1 MGLMKR
7 PIRAGAV
14 AVLGLAMTAMTGTIA
29 SASAMAAGPP
39 AAAAAG
45 PQYVALAGSLTPTTD
60 RMTGSYSS
68 ARMPIEVALTPGHP
82 AQLSTLARA
91 LYAKGS
97 GQFHHWLGKGAFAR
111 RFAPSAAERSAV
123 SGFLRGAGLTVQH
136 ASSPFLIRATGSS
149 RQLAAA
155 FGTNLSSY
163 RDARGISYFSNST
176 ALHMPASIAAGVQGV
191 IGLSN
196 TARLHTNLA
205 RASTMPRPAVN
216 GGATPACENGY
227 PSAQTL
233 FNFVNNGV
241 GFAAGYGDAP
251 GCNGLT
257 PSQLNSLYGA
267 PSVGA
272 KGKGKGVT
280 LAVFEL
286 SAYQQSDIDTFAQT
300 LIGKNFT
307 PNLQNIMVDGG
318 PQNPVCPAG
327 DSCVPA
333 SGAFSGDDEV
343 DADIETQL
351 AISPKVSQIQVYEA
365 PNDNLGITN
374 LDMYTKIA
382 ADDTSDS
389 ISSSWAG
396 CENDVGAG
404 LAMAENTIFEQM
416 ALQGQSMFGSSGDT
430 GAFSCIRGSGLTK
443 VETLDPA
450 SQPFVTGVG
459 GTSFESDNP
468 GVISKPSYPK
478 NVETVWNVDNLCNAS
493 ANEGNHSGFFWCAET
508 GAAGGGNSQ
517 FWGRPFYQHGPGIN
531 SQFSTVGNGTTQCSF
546 VSQGTPC
553 REVPDISGN
562 ADEFT
567 PYAEFCTANANTP
580 GSACGFSAGQTPPG
594 WFGIGGTSLSSPLWS
609 AIIAD
614 RDSFQGFRAGNI
626 NPMVYQL
633 YRSAPSRFFH
643 DITGVGAQQ
652 AAATNNGLF
661 PTLPGYDLATGIGTP
676 KMAQLITAKA

>member
-1 MGLMKR
+1 
-7 PIRAGAV
+7 
-14 AVLGLAMTAMTGTIA
+14 MTALTGA
-29 SASAMAAGPP
+29 MAAGSAMAAVPP
-39 AAAAAG
+39 GAAAAG
-45 PQYVALAGSLTPTTD
+45 QQYVALAGSVTPTTD
-60 RMTGSYSS
+60 RVTGSFSS
-68 ARMPIEVALTPGHP
+68 ARMPIEVALTPGHA
-82 AQLSTLARA
+82 AQLSALAKA
-91 LYAKGS
+91 VYTKGS
-97 GQFHHWLGKGAFAR
+97 GQFHHWLGKGAFDR
-111 RFAPSAAERSAV
+111 RFAPSAAGRSAV
-123 SGFLRGAGLTVQH
+123 TTFLRGAGLTVQR

-149 RQLAAA
+149 RQVAAA
-155 FGTNLSSY
+155 FRTSLSSY
-163 RDARGISYFSNST
+163 RDARGISYFANST

-196 TARLHTNLA
+196 TARLHTNLS
-205 RASTMPRPAVN
+205 RASTKSHPAAS

-233 FNFVNNGV
+233 FNAVNNGV
-241 GFAAGYGDAP
+241 GFGAGYGDAP

-257 PSQLNSLYGA
+257 PSQLNSLYSA
-267 PSVGA
+267 PSGGPKVQ
-272 KGKGKGVT
+272 GKGVT

-286 SAYQQSDIDTFAQT
+286 SAYQESDIDTFAQT

-307 PNLQNIMVDGG
+307 PNLQNILVDGG
-318 PQNPVCPAG
+318 PLNPMCVAG
-327 DSCVPA
+327 DSCLPA
-333 SGAFSGDDEV
+333 TEAFSGDDEV

-351 AISPKVSQIQVYEA
+351 ALSPKISQIQVYEA
-365 PNDNLGITN
+365 PNDNLGLTN
-374 LDMYTKIA
+374 LDMYTQIA

-389 ISSSWAG
+389 VSSSWAG

-404 LAMAENTIFEQM
+404 LAMAENTVFEQM

-430 GAFSCIRGSGLTK
+430 GAFSCIRGDGTT
-443 VETLDPA
+443 VVNTLDPA

-468 GVISKPSYPK
+468 GVTQKPAYPK

-493 ANEGNHSGFFWCAET
+493 ANEGNHSGFFWCAVG
-508 GAAGGGNSQ
+508 GAGGGGNSQ

-567 PYAEFCTANANTP
+567 PYAEFCTADANTP
-580 GSACGFSAGQTPPG
+580 GSSCGFSANQTPPG

-614 RDSFQGFRAGNI
+614 RDSFQGSRAGNI

-633 YRSAPSRFFH
+633 YRTAPNRFFH
-643 DITGVGAQQ
+643 DITGVGAEQ

-676 KMAQLITAKA
+676 RMAALITAKA